1 MTSRHTQVLAP
12 AGTCAHITHMCTCTD
27 SREGERERGERENY
41 ATVGKLGY
49 CLSVLIS
56 NIYAMTRDYDG
67 TYILASARLICIE
80 HSRVISKFEYI
91 LF

>member
-1 MTSRHTQVLAP
+1 
-12 AGTCAHITHMCTCTD
+12 MCTYNTHVHMH
-27 SREGERERGERENY
+27 RQQGGRGGKRREREYY

-49 CLSVLIS
+49 RLSVLIS
-56 NIYAMTRDYDG
+56 NIYAMTREYDG

-80 HSRVISKFEYI
+80 HSRVISKFQYI